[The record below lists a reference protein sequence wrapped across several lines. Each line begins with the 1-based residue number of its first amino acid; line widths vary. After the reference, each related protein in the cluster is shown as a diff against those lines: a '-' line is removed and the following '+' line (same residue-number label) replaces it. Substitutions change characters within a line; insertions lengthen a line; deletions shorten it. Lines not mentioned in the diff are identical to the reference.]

1 MQSVVKNDI
10 KKTKREPAKRI
21 DYIILST
28 VILLVIIGVLMI
40 FSASSV
46 QASYEYNDSTKFL
59 RSQLQFAAIGFV
71 LMYIASKVNYKIYKK
86 YAFIIYVF
94 NIFLLA
100 LTLSPLG
107 VNVGGAKRWLNL
119 IFLRFQTS
127 EFSKFACIVM
137 TAYFIDLN
145 KYTMHK
151 LKSVIIPIGFLILNC
166 ALIYVQPSFSAM
178 SIILMVGLIMIF
190 IGGMSVKFIIPA
202 LFSILPPISLLMMKK
217 QYRMARLMSFLD
229 PFKDTAGRDWQIS
242 NSIYAMASGG
252 LFGVGFGKSTQKY
265 FYISQ
270 PQNDFIFA
278 VIAEEFG
285 FLMSVALIF
294 IYVFLIFRIFRLFVD
309 TKDTFGKMLVCG
321 IGLQLGLQT
330 VMNIGVATSTL
341 PNTGI
346 GLPFISYGGTSIII
360 FLSMTGVL
368 LNISRYRV
376 SKRKKEVVK

>member
-1 MQSVVKNDI
+1 MQSAIKNDI

-21 DYIILST
+21 DYIMLIT

-71 LMYIASKVNYKIYKK
+71 FMYIASKVNYKIYKD
-86 YAFIIYVF
+86 YVFIIYIL
-94 NIFLLA
+94 NIILLI

-107 VNVGGAKRWLNL
+107 VSVAGAKRWLNVG
-119 IFLRFQTS
+119 FRFQTS
-127 EFSKFACIVM
+127 EFSKFACIVT
-137 TAYFIDLN
+137 TAYFINLN

-190 IGGMSVKFIIPA
+190 VGGMSVKFMLISAVPFGVGIIT
-202 LFSILPPISLLMMKK
+202 LMMKQ

-229 PFKDTAGRDWQIS
+229 PFKDTSGRDWQIS

-285 FLMSVALIF
+285 FLMSVLLIF

-309 TKDTFGKMLVCG
+309 TKDTFGKMIVCG

-330 VMNIGVATSTL
+330 IMNIGVATSTL

-346 GLPFISYGGTSIII
+346 GLPFISYGGTSIIM

>member
-1 MQSVVKNDI
+1 MQSAIKNDI
-10 KKTKREPAKRI
+10 KKTKREPEKRI
-21 DYIILST
+21 DYIMLIT

-71 LMYIASKVNYKIYKK
+71 FMYIASKVNYKIYKD
-86 YAFIIYVF
+86 YVFIIYIF
-94 NIFLLA
+94 NIILLI

-107 VNVGGAKRWLNL
+107 VSVAGAKRWLNVG
-119 IFLRFQTS
+119 FRFQTS
-127 EFSKFACIVM
+127 EFSKFACIVT
-137 TAYFIDLN
+137 TAYFINLN

-190 IGGMSVKFIIPA
+190 VGGMSVKFMLISAVPFGVGIIT
-202 LFSILPPISLLMMKK
+202 LMMKQ

-229 PFKDTAGRDWQIS
+229 PFKDTSGRDWQIS

-285 FLMSVALIF
+285 FLMSVLLIF

-330 VMNIGVATSTL
+330 IMNIGVATSTL

-346 GLPFISYGGTSIII
+346 GLPFISYGGTSIIM

-368 LNISRYRV
+368 LNISKYRV

>member
-1 MQSVVKNDI
+1 MQSAIKNDI

-21 DYIILST
+21 DYIMLIT

-71 LMYIASKVNYKIYKK
+71 FMYIASKVNYKIYKD
-86 YAFIIYVF
+86 YVFIIYIL
-94 NIFLLA
+94 NIILLI

-107 VNVGGAKRWLNL
+107 VSVAGAKRWLNVG
-119 IFLRFQTS
+119 FRFQTS
-127 EFSKFACIVM
+127 EFSKFACIVT
-137 TAYFIDLN
+137 TAYFINLN

-190 IGGMSVKFIIPA
+190 VGGMSVKFMLISAVPFGVGIIT
-202 LFSILPPISLLMMKK
+202 LMMKQ
-217 QYRMARLMSFLD
+217 QYRMARLISFLD
-229 PFKDTAGRDWQIS
+229 PFKDTSGRDWQIS

-285 FLMSVALIF
+285 FLMSVLLIF

-309 TKDTFGKMLVCG
+309 TKDTFGKMIVCG

-330 VMNIGVATSTL
+330 IMNIGVATSTL

-346 GLPFISYGGTSIII
+346 GLPFISYGGTSIIM

>member
-1 MQSVVKNDI
+1 MQSAIKNDI

-21 DYIILST
+21 DYIMLIT

-71 LMYIASKVNYKIYKK
+71 FMYIASKVNYKIYKD
-86 YAFIIYVF
+86 YVFIIYIF
-94 NIFLLA
+94 NIILLI

-107 VNVGGAKRWLNL
+107 VSVAGAKRWLNVG
-119 IFLRFQTS
+119 FRFQTS
-127 EFSKFACIVM
+127 EFSKFACIVT
-137 TAYFIDLN
+137 TAYFINLN

-190 IGGMSVKFIIPA
+190 VGGMSVKFMLISAVPFGVGIIT
-202 LFSILPPISLLMMKK
+202 LMMKQ
-217 QYRMARLMSFLD
+217 QYRMARLISFLD
-229 PFKDTAGRDWQIS
+229 PFKDTSGRDWQIS

-285 FLMSVALIF
+285 FLMSVLLIF

-309 TKDTFGKMLVCG
+309 TKDTFGKMIVCG
-321 IGLQLGLQT
+321 VGLQLGLQT
-330 VMNIGVATSTL
+330 IMNIGVATSTL

-346 GLPFISYGGTSIII
+346 GLPFISYGGTSIIM

>member
-1 MQSVVKNDI
+1 MQSAIKNDI

-21 DYIILST
+21 DYIMLIT

-71 LMYIASKVNYKIYKK
+71 FMYIASKVNYKIYKD
-86 YAFIIYVF
+86 YVFIIYIF
-94 NIFLLA
+94 NIILLI

-107 VNVGGAKRWLNL
+107 VSVAGAKRWLNVG
-119 IFLRFQTS
+119 FKFQTS
-127 EFSKFACIVM
+127 EFSKFACIVT
-137 TAYFIDLN
+137 TAYFINLN

-190 IGGMSVKFIIPA
+190 VGGMSVKFMLISAVPFGVGIIT
-202 LFSILPPISLLMMKK
+202 LMMKQ

-229 PFKDTAGRDWQIS
+229 PFKDTSGRDWQIS

-285 FLMSVALIF
+285 FLMSVLLIF

-330 VMNIGVATSTL
+330 IMNIGVATSTL

-346 GLPFISYGGTSIII
+346 GLPFISYGGTSIIM

>member
-1 MQSVVKNDI
+1 MQSAIKNDI

-21 DYIILST
+21 DYIMLIT

-71 LMYIASKVNYKIYKK
+71 FMYIASKVNYKIYKD
-86 YAFIIYVF
+86 YVFIIYIF
-94 NIFLLA
+94 NIILLI

-107 VNVGGAKRWLNL
+107 VSVAGAKRWLNVG
-119 IFLRFQTS
+119 FRFQTS
-127 EFSKFACIVM
+127 EFSKFACIVT
-137 TAYFIDLN
+137 TAYFINLN

-190 IGGMSVKFIIPA
+190 VGGMSVKFMLISAVPFGVGIIT
-202 LFSILPPISLLMMKK
+202 LMMKQ

-229 PFKDTAGRDWQIS
+229 PFKDTSGRDWQIS

-285 FLMSVALIF
+285 FLMSVLLIF

-330 VMNIGVATSTL
+330 IMNIGVATSTL

-346 GLPFISYGGTSIII
+346 GLPFISYGGTSIIM